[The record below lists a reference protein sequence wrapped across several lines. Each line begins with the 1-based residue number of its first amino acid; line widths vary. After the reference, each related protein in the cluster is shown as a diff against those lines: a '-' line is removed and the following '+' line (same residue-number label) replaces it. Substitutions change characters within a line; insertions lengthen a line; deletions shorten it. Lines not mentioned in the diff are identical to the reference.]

1 MSDSEISEKRDHVSV
16 EDPIDDVY
24 VPDSGPER
32 DAIVKRL
39 KLKLDVRLVPY
50 LALLYL
56 FNALDRGNIGNAR
69 LAGLEEGTH
78 LKGNDF
84 YNALSLFFAGY
95 TISQVPNMFILKKV
109 TPAVLVGVTMILWGI
124 CSTSMA
130 AAKNFSGLA
139 AARFFMGIFEAGVGP
154 AAPIILSFFYLRHE
168 LAWRTALFYGTSTF
182 AGAFGGL
189 IAYGVAKNL
198 AHESLAPWQLLFIIE
213 GVPTIFLGIITIFVL
228 PNSPETLE
236 RWFVTPQE
244 KKVAI
249 QRSRSGHNTDSSLLD
264 KKQLLAAFKDYKNIF
279 TCLIY
284 IGLNIPLASY
294 TSFLPTI
301 VKLMGYTDAK
311 AQLMTVPPYACAIVT
326 LLLMCWNSD
335 RTQRRGY
342 HVAASAAIAC
352 IGYILL
358 ISSNKIGANY
368 TGACFVAMGLY
379 PIIPLMLSWVSN
391 NNVGH
396 TKRAIGIALLNT
408 FGQCFATVG
417 TQIYKSKTAPRF
429 FMGYGV
435 CLAFTV
441 VMIVVSLALSYV
453 LKRENARRDELYGE
467 PMPLTPQEQ
476 QEAIEN
482 CVYDDH
488 PSFRYYI

>member
-1 MSDSEISEKRDHVSV
+1 
-16 EDPIDDVY
+16 
-24 VPDSGPER
+24 
-32 DAIVKRL
+32 
-39 KLKLDVRLVPY
+39 
-50 LALLYL
+50 
-56 FNALDRGNIGNAR
+56 
-69 LAGLEEGTH
+69 
-78 LKGNDF
+78 
-84 YNALSLFFAGY
+84 
-95 TISQVPNMFILKKV
+95 
-109 TPAVLVGVTMILWGI
+109 
-124 CSTSMA
+124 
-130 AAKNFSGLA
+130 
-139 AARFFMGIFEAGVGP
+139 
-154 AAPIILSFFYLRHE
+154 
-168 LAWRTALFYGTSTF
+168 
-182 AGAFGGL
+182 
-189 IAYGVAKNL
+189 
-198 AHESLAPWQLLFIIE
+198 
-213 GVPTIFLGIITIFVL
+213 
-228 PNSPETLE
+228 
-236 RWFVTPQE
+236 
-244 KKVAI
+244 
-249 QRSRSGHNTDSSLLD
+249 
-264 KKQLLAAFKDYKNIF
+264 
-279 TCLIY
+279 
-284 IGLNIPLASY
+284 
-294 TSFLPTI
+294 
-301 VKLMGYTDAK
+301 MGYTDAK